1 MANDY
6 DISEAFRRIENELI
20 TSMLQN
26 MKRHK
31 DWEDEEGFQWSMWQV
46 EQLKALEKYKQ
57 QNLKKYSK
65 QFDTINVRIEE
76 TIKKAR
82 ESGNMEQE
90 IEILEAINKGFK
102 PGKKVSPGASAQF
115 FRLNT
120 KKLEALI
127 TATTNDLEKAEHA
140 MLRKANDE
148 YRKIIFNAQVYA
160 NTGAATYEKAVD
172 MAAKEFLARGINC
185 VEYSNGSKHSLRDY
199 SDMAIR
205 TASKRAKLV
214 GEGEKRAEW
223 GISTVIMNKRGNPC
237 PKCLPFCGKVL
248 IDDVW
253 SGGSK
258 DGVDPETG
266 KKYPTMSYAIE
277 CGLYHPRCKDG
288 HTTYFPGIS
297 TADDTWTE
305 KELEDIGL
313 QAKQEVRQQYAKRQA
328 EKFERLAKYSLDE
341 ENQSLYTVRKEQ
353 WRDIANA
360 PSAIQKATTIKELEN
375 AVKEVTEADISLA
388 GTDLELMKKNME
400 QLSKLCEEY
409 GVHFSEITSTA
420 GRRYLGDV
428 QRTGRYGDKV
438 SMLYP
443 KKYYKDKEALLT
455 ELKKTA
461 TEGSIPKIGG
471 RNIDIYTTTH
481 EFAHTLSERL
491 TSTLYGKDEDF
502 WDEIES
508 IYFDYKKNGR
518 GVLGKY
524 ASTNQ
529 NEFLAEAFAEAKLGV
544 NPSEYSSKVLG
555 TVDKYFG
562 KSVVKSKDSGIIEMY
577 RKADSRS
584 ELKFISDKVF
594 NNLTISVRKKGAV
607 IIRGTKEAEEHLEK
621 LGAAA
626 ANVGDVLI
634 FRKDVC
640 VSEVLEETYHFQQ
653 NLEKMNGDKEEP
665 LRSILNEID
674 AKQYLLENSDKYKI
688 PRNEVE
694 LTKKQLESYKKQLEE
709 YREGGRW
716 YGA

>member
-31 DWEDEEGFQWSMWQV
+31 DWENEEGFQWSMWQV

-57 QNLKKYSK
+57 QNLRKYSK

-172 MAAKEFLARGINC
+172 MAAKDFLARGINC

-297 TADDTWTE
+297 REPESKYSKSEIEEISEMHTAEQNRQVSKRNYE
-305 KELEDIGL
+305 KYSRLAEHSLDKENREKNL
-313 QAKQEVRQQYAKRQA
+313 VKAEAWKEQYAAYDKRVQ
-328 EKFERLAKYSLDE
+328 
-341 ENQSLYTVRKEQ
+341 T
-353 WRDIANA
+353 
-360 PSAIQKATTIKELEN
+360 
-375 AVKEVTEADISLA
+375 
-388 GTDLELMKKNME
+388 
-400 QLSKLCEEY
+400 LSK
-409 GVHFSEITSTA
+409 GTA
-420 GRRYLGDV
+420 FDRTQFDRY
-428 QRTGRYGDKV
+428 K
-438 SMLYP
+438 
-443 KKYYKDKEALLT
+443 
-455 ELKKTA
+455 
-461 TEGSIPKIGG
+461 
-471 RNIDIYTTTH
+471 
-481 EFAHTLSERL
+481 
-491 TSTLYGKDEDF
+491 
-502 WDEIES
+502 
-508 IYFDYKKNGR
+508 
-518 GVLGKY
+518 
-524 ASTNQ
+524 
-529 NEFLAEAFAEAKLGV
+529 
-544 NPSEYSSKVLG
+544 KVLG
-555 TVDKYFG
+555 NIVPNKLDDFL
-562 KSVVKSKDSGIIEMY
+562 
-577 RKADSRS
+577 
-584 ELKFISDKVF
+584 ELKYNDKTEYGNLKHAYRIVNQYE
-594 NNLTISVRKKGAV
+594 NNSGNMEPMDIVRLHDNAVECKAKFTGKARKNANMGIMELDGKTYIANSNVNKKSASAYMNYKGNKTQIILKSEKPMFHPFKVGSHDRNMDSECKMFEYASSVINDNKVHSLKMLSEKNMCASCESVMKEFCKKHPNVKVEVVSHKKEKAAKNKNENP
-607 IIRGTKEAEEHLEK
+607 IFKIDTKMRYE
-621 LGAAA
+621 
-626 ANVGDVLI
+626 
-634 FRKDVC
+634 
-640 VSEVLEETYHFQQ
+640 Y
-653 NLEKMNGDKEEP
+653 
-665 LRSILNEID
+665 
-674 AKQYLLENSDKYKI
+674 ENN
-688 PRNEVE
+688 R
-694 LTKKQLESYKKQLEE
+694 
-709 YREGGRW
+709 
-716 YGA
+716 